1 MVLEDSHGNYGI
13 SQFREFCGSPG
24 KTSLST
30 RAATESATPKKPP
43 AKTSS
48 DSVIGLVATSL
59 VDLSSSSPIPNFP
72 SSSPSVRNDRRVR
85 EWMGSNGGQSNG
97 QGVVDKPPKRM
108 AHQCQ
113 RANCRSDVLG
123 FESRLSSEQSSSY
136 LVGQP
141 VCVVLH
147 PQGRWDK
154 IPQASQGSRRDL
166 QERLRYNIVLVAQYI
181 PGTYNNNADNLSRSI
196 VLPEQLLL
204 LPPIT
209 SQVLQLWGKPVIDLF
224 CVGEF
229 GGGFSLCL
237 QSSS

>member
-59 VDLSSSSPIPNFP
+59 VDLSSLSPILPSPIFP
-72 SSSPSVRNDRRVR
+72 RPPQAFVRPMRPRADGEQRC
-85 EWMGSNGGQSNG
+85 GQSNG
-97 QGVVDKPPKRM
+97 KGVQDKPAKRV

-166 QERLRYNIVLVAQYI
+166 Q
-181 PGTYNNNADNLSRSI
+181 DRSS
-196 VLPEQLLL
+196 V
-204 LPPIT
+204 
-209 SQVLQLWGKPVIDLF
+209 
-224 CVGEF
+224 
-229 GGGFSLCL
+229 
-237 QSSS
+237 